1 MTRRPTFSEMRWP
14 MDEESAA
21 QAERWAEDV
30 SAQVIDWTWRGFD
43 QLREQHLNQVD
54 FSQPL
59 EQVERDLT
67 SKHFICITQLWAME
81 TGGFSS
87 ISPHH
92 EYPENETRPPA
103 PGRPPAYDLAFVWV
117 ENQRVAW
124 PIQAKVVQT
133 PKAIAA
139 YVGDV
144 EKFLGGTAAPLT
156 GRGGLIAYLLA
167 GEPAEFFDELQ
178 AHVHAKLEIV
188 PAFQARAHR
197 LSHHQRNQAPPLCL
211 HHMSM
216 MCTRSTR
223 PKN

>member
-1 MTRRPTFSEMRWP
+1 

-21 QAERWAEDV
+21 QAQRWAEDV
-30 SAQVIDWTWRGFD
+30 SAQVIDWAWRGFD
-43 QLREQHLNQVD
+43 QLRDQHLNQVD
-54 FSQPL
+54 FEQPL
-59 EQVERDLT
+59 EQLERDLT
-67 SKHFICITQLWAME
+67 SKHFISINQLWAME

-124 PIQAKVVQT
+124 PIEAKVVQT